1 MHVHGCYDP
10 ARDAL
15 KLQTLLCAIVW
26 SLRQPICPIMA
37 HQTPMHGGVGLQ
49 VFARC
54 AQVQDTTGLGNPG
67 ISSDVALTL
76 HRQQGIYGK

>member
-1 MHVHGCYDP
+1 ML
-10 ARDAL
+10 A
-15 KLQTLLCAIVW
+15 
-26 SLRQPICPIMA
+26 A
-37 HQTPMHGGVGLQ
+37 HQNCSAHGVVGLQ